1 LVNTFYNSLIRGT
14 NSETLAKVLD
24 WILGQ
29 QRYDGKKSDKFLT
42 QLRIV
47 SEGYEKLVATP
58 RGKQILA
65 MGATQVVLKKTE
77 QGRKEVRLQAGIT
90 ALAKGDLTSLRNTEV
105 CQSIPA
111 TIEKLLANDRESVA
125 AAIIQNVVKG
135 LTEKKHELRAQLALV
150 LGGVAIK
157 LARIKRWD
165 WLEKLAP
172 VCLAWIREDE
182 KADKSLERHML
193 AMQSM
198 MNHAWYSNNSDL
210 AEHILDVFYYI
221 RSGALS
227 KKTVAVRE
235 FGRSYSGQ
243 KCRCGTSSWLPRTLF
258 CETG

>member
-1 LVNTFYNSLIRGT
+1 LIRGT

-135 LTEKKHELRAQLALV
+135 LTEK
-150 LGGVAIK
+150 
-157 LARIKRWD
+157 
-165 WLEKLAP
+165 
-172 VCLAWIREDE
+172 
-182 KADKSLERHML
+182 
-193 AMQSM
+193 SM
-198 MNHAWYSNNSDL
+198 SF
-210 AEHILDVFYYI
+210 V
-221 RSGALS
+221 RS
-227 KKTVAVRE
+227 
-235 FGRSYSGQ
+235 
-243 KCRCGTSSWLPRTLF
+243 
-258 CETG
+258 